1 MKSTK
6 NDIVLSECF
15 MLIPSEIPRMLLSRP
30 IQEWDKNLPCPPHPK
45 KKSHADAYPS
55 MVSVHLSTWQP
66 ELGFSGLDRGSRL
79 HDCVRG
85 RTPGGGRKEL
95 GRPWLQTEGKNHASR
110 WARPVQGMILTRLN
124 QTQTKEGAGP
134 EPRCHCPGLADTTF
148 SVCQTGLRFP
158 RLEGGGG

>member
-1 MKSTK
+1 
-6 NDIVLSECF
+6 
-15 MLIPSEIPRMLLSRP
+15 MLIYHQRFQECCWVAPSRSETRTCHVPST
-30 IQEWDKNLPCPPHPK
+30 PK
-45 KKSHADAYPS
+45 KKPCRRIPPAWRVCILAPGNQSW
-55 MVSVHLSTWQP
+55 VSA
-66 ELGFSGLDRGSRL
+66 GLDRGSRL

-85 RTPGGGRKEL
+85 RTPGEGGRKEL
-95 GRPWLQTEGKNHASR
+95 GRPWLQTEGKNHTSR

-158 RLEGGGG
+158 CLEGGWGAESGAIV